1 MTAFTRCSEW
11 TEGSQ
16 GVAEDQA
23 VTLEEVIARIPGWT
37 GARIVTSALGGGI
50 TNLNYRVDVDGKSF
64 VVRIPGKDSELL
76 GIDRRREYACTLA
89 ASQSGVG
96 PEVVHFLEAEGILV
110 TCFIAGRGVS
120 KEEMERPTT
129 IRRVAESLRRYHSGP
144 TFPGTFSALE
154 TVREYLR
161 TSRSGAPLPSRMD
174 WMVERAEVID
184 GVLRAVTRPPRPC
197 HNDLLLGNF
206 IDDGHLI
213 RIVDWEYAAMGDPFF
228 DLGNFA
234 VHQGLSDT
242 QEAMLLEAYLGQAT
256 ALDLARLKLMKIV
269 SDLREAMWAMVQVT
283 ISSLDYDFVQYGQKH
298 FDRYVAQLQ
307 DPRLPAWLTAAARE
321 T

>member
-1 MTAFTRCSEW
+1 M
-11 TEGSQ
+11 
-16 GVAEDQA
+16 
-23 VTLEEVIARIPGWT
+23 TLEEVIAQIPGWT
-37 GARIVTSALGGGI
+37 SARTVTSTLGGGI
-50 TNLNYRVDVDGKSF
+50 TNLNYRVDVEEESF

-76 GIDRRREYACTLA
+76 GIDRQREHACTLA

-96 PEVVHFLEAEGILV
+96 PDVVHYLEAEEVLV
-110 TCFIAGRGVS
+110 TSFIPGRPLS
-120 KEEMERPTT
+120 MEEMGRPTT

-144 TFPGTFSALE
+144 AFPGTFSALE
-154 TVREYLR
+154 TIREYLR
-161 TSRSGAPLPSRMD
+161 ISRSGAPLPLRID
-174 WMVERAEVID
+174 WMVEQAGVID
-184 GVLRAVTRPPRPC
+184 SALRAVTRPPRPC

-206 IDDGHLI
+206 IDDGHRI

-234 VHQGLSDT
+234 VHHGLSDA

-256 ALDLARLKLMKIV
+256 APDVARLKLMKIA
-269 SDLREAMWAMVQVT
+269 SDLREAMWGMVQVT

-298 FDRYVAQLQ
+298 FDRYITQLQ
-307 DPRLPAWLTAAARE
+307 DPRLPVWLTDAARE

>member
-1 MTAFTRCSEW
+1 M
-11 TEGSQ
+11 EGSP
-16 GVAEDQA
+16 GVAEDHA

-37 GARIVTSALGGGI
+37 GARIVTSTLGGGI
-50 TNLNYRVDVDGKSF
+50 TNLNYRVDVEGELF

-76 GIDRRREYACTLA
+76 GIDRQRECACTMA

-96 PEVVHFLEAEGILV
+96 PKVVHFLEAEEILV
-110 TCFIAGRGVS
+110 TSFIPGRAVS
-120 KEEMERPTT
+120 MEEMGRPAT
-129 IRRVAESLRRYHSGP
+129 IQRVAESLRRYHSGP
-144 TFPGTFSALE
+144 AFPGTFSVLE

-161 TSRSGAPLPSRMD
+161 ISRSGAPLPLRID

-184 GVLRAVTRPPRPC
+184 GALKRVTRPPRPC

-206 IDDGHLI
+206 IDDGHMI

-234 VHQGLSDT
+234 VHQGFSDT
-242 QEAMLLEAYLGQAT
+242 QDVMLLEAYLGRAP
-256 ALDLARLKLMKIV
+256 APDVARLKLMKIV

-283 ISSLDYDFVQYGQKH
+283 ISSLGYDFVQYGEKH
-298 FDRYVAQLQ
+298 FNRYITQLL
-307 DPRLPAWLTAAARE
+307 DPRLPAWLTDAARA

>member
-1 MTAFTRCSEW
+1 MSGRKDSR
-11 TEGSQ
+11 GSLRTK
-16 GVAEDQA
+16 A

-37 GARIVTSALGGGI
+37 GARIVTSTLGGGI
-50 TNLNYRVDVDGKSF
+50 TNLNYRVDVDGESF
-64 VVRIPGKDSELL
+64 VVRIPGKDSGLL

-120 KEEMERPTT
+120 KEEIGRPTT
-129 IRRVAESLRRYHSGP
+129 IRRVAESLRRYHTGP

-161 TSRSGAPLPSRMD
+161 ISRSGAPLPSPID
-174 WMVERAEVID
+174 WMVERAEAID

-213 RIVDWEYAAMGDPFF
+213 RILDWEYAAMGDPFF

-256 ALDLARLKLMKIV
+256 TFGLARLKLMKIV

-283 ISSLDYDFVQYGQKH
+283 ISSLDYDFAAYGQKH
-298 FDRYVAQLQ
+298 FDRYVTQLQ
-307 DPRLPAWLTAAARE
+307 DPRLPAWLTDAARE

>member
-1 MTAFTRCSEW
+1 
-11 TEGSQ
+11 
-16 GVAEDQA
+16 
-23 VTLEEVIARIPGWT
+23 
-37 GARIVTSALGGGI
+37 
-50 TNLNYRVDVDGKSF
+50 
-64 VVRIPGKDSELL
+64 
-76 GIDRRREYACTLA
+76 
-89 ASQSGVG
+89 
-96 PEVVHFLEAEGILV
+96 
-110 TCFIAGRGVS
+110 
-120 KEEMERPTT
+120 MERPTT
-129 IRRVAESLRRYHSGP
+129 LRRVADSLRRYHSGS

-161 TSRSGAPLPSRMD
+161 LSRSGAPLPSAID
-174 WMVERAEVID
+174 WMVGRAETID
-184 GVLRAVTRPPRPC
+184 GMLRAVTRPLRPC

-206 IDDGHLI
+206 IDDGHVI
-213 RIVDWEYAAMGDPFF
+213 RILDWEYAAMGDPFF

-256 ALDLARLKLMKIV
+256 APDLARLKLMKIV

-298 FDRYVAQLQ
+298 FDRYVTQLR
-307 DPRLPAWLTAAARE
+307 DPRLPAWLTDAARE